1 MAHPADSAG
10 GPPALSIVI
19 ATYNAADSL
28 QRCLDSIW
36 SQDYERIEVVVIDG
50 GSRDGTKSVI
60 ERNQD
65 RIGYWRSEPDKG
77 IYDAWNKA
85 LDHATGDWLMFLGA
99 DDRLAGPDVMLRMGS
114 ALSGIDPPTRVA
126 YASLV
131 VVSPDG
137 VVVRR
142 VGAPWEDLR
151 GLLATGL
158 PIPHPATFHRRELF
172 DDIGRFDT
180 SYRIC
185 GDYELLLRELPLRP
199 PQFVPGLV
207 VVEMRAGGVSD
218 DPRHEALL
226 LIENHR
232 AQLKHG
238 ITDKRWWQTSRI
250 IRARIRLAFR
260 RLLGSNNEVRFVRA
274 YRRLRGHGQDP
285 RLS

>member
-1 MAHPADSAG
+1 MAQPADSAG
-10 GPPALSIVI
+10 MSPTLSIVI

-36 SQDYERIEVVVIDG
+36 GQDYERIQVVVMDG
-50 GSRDGTKSVI
+50 GSRDGTRSII
-60 ERNQD
+60 EGNHD

-85 LDHATGDWLMFLGA
+85 LDHATGDWVLFLGA
-99 DDRLAGPDVMLRMGS
+99 DDRLAGPDVLHRMAR
-114 ALSGIDPPTRVA
+114 ALSGVEPTTRVV

-131 VVSPDG
+131 VVGQDG
-137 VVVRR
+137 AAVRC
-142 VGAPWEDLR
+142 VGAPWEELR
-151 GLLATGL
+151 ALLAVGL
-158 PIPHPATFHRRELF
+158 PLPHPATFHQRGLF
-172 DDIGRFDT
+172 DDVGRFDA
-180 SYRIC
+180 SYRIS
-185 GDYELLLRELPLRP
+185 GDYELLLRELLVRP
-199 PQFVPGLV
+199 PQFVPGVV
-207 VVEMRAGGVSD
+207 VVEMRAGGISD

-238 ITDKRWWQTSRI
+238 ITDKRWWQTPRI
-250 IRARIRLAFR
+250 IRAHIRLAIR
-260 RLLGSNNEVRFVRA
+260 RSLGSEREVRFVRA